1 MAIEPERMYKLSEA
15 SEILQI
21 PLSSLK
27 RWAKERRIPGTVMM
41 GNQWRISGANLQ
53 RFMESGT
60 TGEGD

>member
-27 RWAKERRIPGTVMM
+27 RWAKERRIQGTVMM

-53 RFMESGT
+53 RFMENGT

>member
-53 RFMESGT
+53 RFMENGT

>member
-27 RWAKERRIPGTVMM
+27 RWAKERRIQGTVMM

-53 RFMESGT
+53 RFMDSGT

>member
-1 MAIEPERMYKLSEA
+1 MAIEPDRMYKLSEA

-27 RWAKERRIPGTVMM
+27 RWAKDRRIPGTVMM

-53 RFMESGT
+53 RFMDSGT